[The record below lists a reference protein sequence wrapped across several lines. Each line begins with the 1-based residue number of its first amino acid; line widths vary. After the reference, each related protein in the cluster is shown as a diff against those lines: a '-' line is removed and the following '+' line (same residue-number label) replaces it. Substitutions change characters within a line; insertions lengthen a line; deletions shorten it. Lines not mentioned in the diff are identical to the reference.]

1 LAPGTNFGWSNCI
14 NHIQPANKKTRRP
27 KAKAG
32 FRTTAALAGFVRR
45 PQAEIKSAQIS
56 LYAPAA
62 PRSSQAQNRRP
73 LALISASN

>member
-1 LAPGTNFGWSNCI
+1 M
-14 NHIQPANKKTRRP
+14 ANKKP
-27 KAKAG
+27 AGQIAKAG
-32 FRTTAALAGFVRR
+32 LSESSALASICNA
-45 PQAEIKSAQIS
+45 PQQAEIKSAQIS